1 MVLRYYL
8 QQRPAVEKPT
18 TISFGPACEPDYLY
32 LTKAKECLTPDSSCR
47 ERDAVDKYEDRV
59 QLSMRKRV
67 TGSGMKIPQVKRF
80 EK

>member
-8 QQRPAVEKPT
+8 QRRPTVQKPT
-18 TISFGPACEPDYLY
+18 TISLGPAYEPDYLY
-32 LTKAKECLTPDSSCR
+32 LTKAKKCLIPDSSRR
-47 ERDAVDKYEDRV
+47 ERDAVDMYQGRV

-67 TGSGMKIPQVKRF
+67 TGSGMKTRQVKRF